1 MYYVGIHVLD
11 MVIASSCPGQRT
23 FSQNYRHHLL
33 PGADLMVIRLMVVTE
48 QCRTGLGLLWA
59 YYSQIEDGADEL
71 WYLFT
76 IGYGTK
82 LMGT

>member
-1 MYYVGIHVLD
+1 
-11 MVIASSCPGQRT
+11 
-23 FSQNYRHHLL
+23 
-33 PGADLMVIRLMVVTE
+33 MVIRLMVVTE

-59 YYSQIEDGADEL
+59 YYSQIEDSVDEL

-82 LMGT
+82 LMGTWKT